1 LLPYREKER
10 VVKELE
16 LKLLSELFKN
26 NRRSDRELAK
36 ALGVAQPTVSRNL
49 RKLEEEGVVKEHTIV
64 PDFRKLG
71 IGLLVF
77 TFGVW
82 SAEKIKNLTEEERIE
97 KAKKFLSDHPN
108 VVFAS
113 SGEGLGME
121 RVMLTFHKD
130 YAGYNEFIKEA
141 REEWAGSVKLE
152 SFIVDLKSAVAPF
165 PFSLINLGK
174 FIEK

>member
-1 LLPYREKER
+1 
-10 VVKELE
+10 VKELE
-16 LKLLSELFKN
+16 LKLLSELLKN
-26 NRRSDRELAK
+26 DYRSDRELAK
-36 ALGVAQPTVSRNL
+36 ALGVSQPTVSRTLN
-49 RKLEEEGVVKEHTIV
+49 KLKEEGVVKEHTII

-71 IGLLVF
+71 IELLAF

-82 SAEKIKNLTEEERIE
+82 SAEKIRNFTEKERIE

-121 RVMLTFHKD
+121 RVMVTFHKD
-130 YAGYNEFIKEA
+130 YAGYSEFIKEA
-141 REEWAGSVKLE
+141 REEWGGSVRLE

-165 PFSLINLGK
+165 PFSLVNLGK
-174 FIEK
+174 FLEK

>member
-1 LLPYREKER
+1 
-10 VVKELE
+10 VKELE
-16 LKLLSELFKN
+16 LKLICELLKN
-26 NRRSDRELAK
+26 DYRSDRELAK
-36 ALGVAQPTVSRNL
+36 VLGISQPTVSRNL
-49 RKLEEEGVVKEHTIV
+49 KKLKEEGVIREHTII

-71 IGLLVF
+71 IELMAF

-82 SAEKIKNLTEEERIE
+82 SAEKIKNFTEEERIE